1 MGAKVIVV
9 DDERAILETVEILL
23 RGEGFEPVVM
33 QSGREAL
40 DKLSQ
45 LSPDIV
51 VTDIRMP
58 GVTGLDI
65 LEAVRERDPEV
76 PVILMT
82 AQASLQSAMKAVN
95 DGAYYYLQ
103 KPFANDELVALC
115 GRAADTR
122 RLGSENRQLKR
133 EIRRRSGEGMSRPV
147 GSNRTFLSVL
157 R

>member
-82 AQASLQSAMKAVN
+82 AQASLQSAVKAVN
-95 DGAYYYLQ
+95 QGAFYYLQ
-103 KPFANDELVALC
+103 KPFSNADLVALC
-115 GRAADTR
+115 RRAAEVR
-122 RLGSENRQLKR
+122 FLSRENKTLKR
-133 EIRRRSGEGMSRPV
+133 EIRR
-147 GSNRTFLSVL
+147 
-157 R
+157 